1 MNLTKVCSRCNNEL
15 ELSKF
20 AANRTRSD
28 GLSSNC
34 KLCQKEY
41 HKNHYQN
48 NKDYYVKKARHHTS
62 KIEQWVREF
71 KQKPCADCG
80 KEYPYYVMQFDHL
93 SDKEFVL
100 AKARL
105 FSKEKIL
112 EEIHKCEVVCANCHA
127 ERTHK
132 RRQK

>member
-1 MNLTKVCSRCNNEL
+1 
-15 ELSKF
+15 
-20 AANRTRSD
+20 
-28 GLSSNC
+28 
-34 KLCQKEY
+34 LCQKEY
-41 HKNHYQN
+41 HKKHYQN
-48 NKDYYVKKARHHTS
+48 NKNYYVQKARYHTS
-62 KIEQWVREF
+62 KLEQWVREF

-105 FSKEKIL
+105 FSKKKIL

-132 RRQK
+132 RRQIQ